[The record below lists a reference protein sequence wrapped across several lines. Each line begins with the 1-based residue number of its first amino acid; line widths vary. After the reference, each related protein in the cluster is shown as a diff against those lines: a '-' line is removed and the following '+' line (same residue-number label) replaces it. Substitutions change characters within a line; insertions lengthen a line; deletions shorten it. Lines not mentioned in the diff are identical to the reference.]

1 LVSHFEHRNHLCLV
15 FEPLTMN
22 LRQVRLALVSL
33 LYALHTLILDVP
45 FSVQLLKK
53 YNNAGI
59 ALSAIRSYSKQLLVA
74 LKLIAKCGIVH
85 GDIKPDNILVCAPRA
100 CAATATRCSSC
111 FVAFR

>member
-1 LVSHFEHRNHLCLV
+1 
-15 FEPLTMN
+15 MN
-22 LRQVRLALVSL
+22 LRQVRHAVVSL
-33 LYALHTLILDVP
+33 LYALLALILDVL
-45 FSVQLLKK
+45 FFVQLLKK

-85 GDIKPDNILVCAPRA
+85 GDIKPDNILVCALRGLCCRFSVP
-100 CAATATRCSSC
+100 SLLILV